1 MSFTGIFPNSI
12 KNKVPKG
19 KLKLMRCKR
28 CTLLQLE
35 DNFDSN
41 LMYGENYGY
50 MSSLNK
56 AMEFHLKLKSK
67 YLLDNY
73 KLKKGHSVLDIGS
86 NDGTFLGFF
95 KKNLKLY
102 GCDPTIKK
110 FKKYYRKDV
119 KLIPDFFTAE
129 KFKNQKFNLVT
140 SIAMFYDLPDPLK
153 FVNDIKKVLTDNGI
167 WHVEMSYM
175 PSMLNNSSYDTICHE
190 HLEYYSVK
198 SLKYLM
204 DLADLKIINISF
216 NQVNGGSISLDVAK
230 KNSKYRENKLL
241 VKWLLLRENL
251 NGFNTLKVQKQ
262 FFKQCKKHKFLIN
275 NLLKKLKSQGKKI
288 YGYGASTKGNV
299 ILQYCK
305 INKNFLKYIIDVN
318 SFKYNRYTPGS
329 KIKIVSEKYLKKQK
343 PDYLLVLPWHF
354 KEHILKKEKKL
365 LDKGIK
371 FIFPLPEIE
380 IV

>member
-354 KEHILKKEKKL
+354 KEHILKKEKNFWTK
-365 LDKGIK
+365 
-371 FIFPLPEIE
+371 E
-380 IV
+380 